1 MKAQQITSVSGIV
14 RDSITGETLPYV
26 SMLFE
31 GSSIGGI
38 SDLDGNFN
46 LQNNQGLTTLTI
58 SYVGYTSGSAARTA
72 SI

>member
-1 MKAQQITSVSGIV
+1 MKAQQITSVSGVV

-58 SYVGYTSGSAARTA
+58 
-72 SI
+72 